1 MVGDSPGRRVPGRAP
16 IWQSPSWP
24 KFSFDHIRLVESLGR
39 ARETAGRLRGKA
51 EAIGADELISVERD
65 VWAGS
70 AVATAAIEGERLNL
84 EAVRSSVTGRLG
96 IDTTGDAPVPRK
108 VDALLDV
115 MDDAVAHWRDAL
127 TEERLIEWQ
136 SLLCEES
143 RTGLLKVET
152 GRFRSDP
159 VAVVSGPE
167 CHKTVHYEGPPA
179 DSVRSEMRVFLDW
192 FNEPADSAAL
202 DGLLRAGLSH
212 LWFETIH
219 PFADGNG
226 RVGRAILD
234 MAISQDAKSA
244 SRLHGLSIQILTA
257 KTEYYA
263 ALNGAQRGAGDVTE
277 WLAWFTNTFAESCET
292 SLRLIDEA
300 LVRTR
305 FWSANKDIALNPRQR
320 KALIRMLAAGAGKFD
335 GGMTPRKY
343 MALTKA
349 NNRLTAN
356 RDLSDLVE
364 KQLLV
369 RGGAGRS
376 TYYNL
381 ALPGWGWVP
390 RGSRTTSHS
399 AQLPSS
405 RQLRVSLDD

>member
-1 MVGDSPGRRVPGRAP
+1 MPSLQW

-24 KFSFDHIRLVESLGR
+24 KFSFDDSRLVESLSR

-65 VWAGS
+65 VWTGS
-70 AVATAAIEGERLNL
+70 AVATAAIEGEKLNL

-96 IDTTGDAPVPRK
+96 LPTTGDAPVPRK
-108 VDALLDV
+108 IDALLDV
-115 MDDAVAHWRDAL
+115 MNDAVVHWCDVL
-127 TEERLIEWQ
+127 TEERLIAWQ
-136 SLLCEES
+136 TLLCEEGH
-143 RTGLLKVET
+143 TGLLKVET
-152 GRFRSDP
+152 GRFRSDS

-167 CHKTVHYEGPPA
+167 GRKTMHYEGPPA
-179 DSVRSEMRVFLDW
+179 ESVDSEMRVFLDW
-192 FNEPADSAAL
+192 FNKPKDSSGM

-234 MAISQDAKSA
+234 MAISRDAKSS

-263 ALNGAQRGAGDVTE
+263 ALNGAQRGAGDVTQ
-277 WLAWFTNTFAESCET
+277 WLIWFTDTFAQSCET
-292 SLRLIDEA
+292 SLRLIDEV

-305 FWSANKDIALNPRQR
+305 FWSANKDIPLNTRQR
-320 KALIRMLAAGAGKFD
+320 KALIQMLAAGAGKFD

-343 MALTKA
+343 IGLTKA

-356 RDLSDLVE
+356 RDLSDLAE

-376 TYYNL
+376 TFYNL
-381 ALPGWGWVP
+381 AIPGWGWEP
-390 RGSRTTSHS
+390 PTNRI
-399 AQLPSS
+399 
-405 RQLRVSLDD
+405 RVKRS